1 MRGNGIKL
9 SKIEKKLLF
18 NETALANL
26 LDLEE
31 KFNCKLIIDLSSQ
44 TINAVC
50 CKKVWDQLNKDIKL
64 RINNSFFHKIYLSTK
79 SYKHFGANEKILED
93 IKAKYKLKFI

>member
-1 MRGNGIKL
+1 
-9 SKIEKKLLF
+9 
-18 NETALANL
+18 

-31 KFNCKLIIDLSSQ
+31 KFNCKLIIEISSQ

-50 CKKVWDQLNKDIKL
+50 CKKVWEPLNKEIKL
-64 RINNSFFHKIYLSTK
+64 RINNAFFFKIYLSTK

-93 IKAKYKLKFI
+93 IKKKYNLKFIEPNLCS